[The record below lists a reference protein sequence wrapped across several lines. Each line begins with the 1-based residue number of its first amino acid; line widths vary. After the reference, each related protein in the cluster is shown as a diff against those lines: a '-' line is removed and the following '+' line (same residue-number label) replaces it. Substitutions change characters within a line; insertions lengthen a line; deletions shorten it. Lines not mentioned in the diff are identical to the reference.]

1 MPVSIFRS
9 WRSVAGSSAYT
20 SEFHTLTNT
29 RGDANLSS
37 SNAWCNACHRIIV
50 DDRYM
55 CLQCAEE
62 GLRYQIDLCVDC
74 RDQTPTSGA
83 LVHKRSHALARFNY
97 VLHDYLKKAVYEDAL
112 EALDRVK
119 RIATRLEDF
128 SLESPITPKTA
139 TAFETRSSCKED
151 SISPPTCEECRR
163 TVSLPCWYCASCYIS
178 ASPTWIAITSD

>member
-1 MPVSIFRS
+1 
-9 WRSVAGSSAYT
+9 
-20 SEFHTLTNT
+20 
-29 RGDANLSS
+29 
-37 SNAWCNACHRIIV
+37 
-50 DDRYM
+50 M

-97 VLHDYLKKAVYEDAL
+97 VLHDYMKKAVYEDAL

-139 TAFETRSSCKED
+139 TAFETRSACRED
-151 SISPPTCEECRR
+151 SVSPPTCEECRS
-163 TVSLPCWYCASCYIS
+163 TISLPCWYCASCYIS
-178 ASPTWIAITSD
+178 ASLSWIAMTSD